1 VKIRVFTGTRPFSG
15 VDTPEQLAALE
26 ARGPRS

>member
-1 VKIRVFTGTRPFSG
+1 VVRGTWPFAG

-26 ARGPRS
+26 ARGARG